1 MKDAPA
7 IALQGEPPQVPS
19 RRFSAGTLALPLTDL
34 APLRRRVAAL
44 AEHRP
49 AVYRMLDA
57 AGRVIYVGKAKR
69 LRPRLLSYFRAAD
82 TDEKAGRII
91 RAAADI
97 EWEYQPSEFAAY
109 LNELRAIRRFRP
121 PLNSAMNYTRRVAFI
136 KVSGGPAP
144 SIFVARAA
152 ASDGMAH
159 YGPFTGPGRLVE
171 AVRVLND
178 LLGLRDCSLRI
189 PIRYAQQGDL
199 FGPAGRAACP
209 RHDFGTCTGP
219 CAGLVSEREYH
230 RRVALAIQFLEAKSI
245 VPLDRAITEM
255 EALSATNEFER
266 ATRWR
271 DRFEALEW
279 LLAACVRAHATVAGL
294 TFVYTDPGAFGD
306 ARAYVIRHGMV
317 RASAPAPHTPIERE
331 AFRALVAQHAAPE
344 PAGAAIPV
352 EAIDETLLLLSWFRH
367 HPAALGRTVPLEQW
381 TAPMPTAS
389 L

>member
-1 MKDAPA
+1 LKDAPA
-7 IALQGEPPQVPS
+7 TALQGEPLAAPS
-19 RRFSAGTLALPLTDL
+19 RCFRAGTLALPLTDL

-91 RAAADI
+91 RAAHDI
-97 EWEYQPSEFAAY
+97 AWEYQPSEFAAC
-109 LNELRAIRRFRP
+109 LGELRAIRRFRP

-136 KVSGGPAP
+136 KVAGGPAP

-152 ASDGMAH
+152 PSDGMTH

-178 LLGLRDCSLRI
+178 LLGLRDCSPRV

-219 CAGLVSEREYH
+219 CAGLVSEREYR
-230 RRVALAIQFLEAKSI
+230 RRVGLAIGFLEARSI
-245 VPLDRAITEM
+245 APLDRAITEM
-255 EALSATNEFER
+255 ESLSAAKEFER

-306 ARAYVIRHGMV
+306 ARAYVIRHGTV
-317 RASAPAPHTPIERE
+317 RASAPAPHTPIEQA
-331 AFRALVAQHAAPE
+331 AFRALVAQHSGPE
-344 PAGAAIPV
+344 TPGAAIPV
-352 EAIDETLLLLSWFRH
+352 EAIDETLLLLSWFRR
-367 HPAALGRTVPLEQW
+367 HPSALSRTVPLAAW
-381 TAPMPTAS
+381 TAGPHAPS
-389 L
+389 H